1 MIRIGL
7 LSDTHGFIDDKIL
20 SYLEPCD
27 TIWHAGDIGFTAVID
42 KLESLNKKLFMVH
55 GNIDGHEIRSMV
67 PKELVFYAEDI
78 KVVLTHIG
86 GYPGKY
92 TFDAKKLIEKNRPN
106 IFVCGHSHILKIIK
120 DSNYNLM
127 HLNPGAIGKS
137 GYHKVRTMIRFSI
150 DGNQLKGMEI
160 IEINR

>member
-7 LSDTHGFIDDKIL
+7 ISDTHGFMDDKIA

-27 TIWHAGDIGFTAVID
+27 AIWHAGDIGSISVIE
-42 KLESLNKKLFMVH
+42 KLESLKKKLFIVH
-55 GNIDGHEIRSMV
+55 GNIDSHEIRSIA
-67 PKELVFYAEDI
+67 PKELIFHTEDV
-78 KVVLTHIG
+78 KVAITHIG

-92 TFDAKKLIEKNRPN
+92 TFEARNLIEKNRPN

-120 DSNYNLM
+120 DNNYNLM

-137 GYHKVRTMIRFSI
+137 GYHKVRTIIRFSI
-150 DGNQLKGMEI
+150 DGKELKNIEI